1 VKKESLI
8 IAIILFLCILS
19 IVMGIYL
26 IWEKAVEGKAR
37 LLVRKEGV
45 AVVYLYGPL
54 FISRSES
61 GWARF
66 LPGGADR
73 VTSELR
79 KISKITTIKA
89 VVLRINSPGGSIG
102 AVQEIYEEVN
112 RLREK
117 GKKVVVSMGDVA
129 ASGGY
134 YIACAADK
142 IVANP
147 GTVTGSIGV
156 LMSFGNM
163 EELFRKIGI
172 KVEVIKRGRHKDI
185 GSLSREMTSEEKKL
199 LQGLIDDAYNQFLQ
213 AVIKGRNLER
223 NEADKIAQGQ
233 VFTGQ
238 QAKDLGLIDEIGN
251 FQDAV
256 RLAGK
261 LAGIP
266 GEPKVIELP
275 KPFPRIFDIL
285 SSHFKPNTLEDL
297 MNGNS
302 ARLEYILQ

>member
-1 VKKESLI
+1 MKKENLI
-8 IAIILFLCILS
+8 ITVILFLCIVS

-26 IWEKAVEGKAR
+26 IGERAVEGKAR
-37 LLVRKEGV
+37 ILTRKKGV
-45 AVVYLYGPL
+45 AVVYLYGPIS
-54 FISRSES
+54 ISRRAS

-66 LPGGADR
+66 LPGADR

-112 RLREK
+112 RLKEK
-117 GKKVVVSMGDVA
+117 GKKVVVSMGDVG
-129 ASGGY
+129 ASGAY

-156 LMSFGNM
+156 LMSLGNM

-172 KVEVIKRGRHKDI
+172 KVEVIKRGKHKDI
-185 GSLSREMTSEEKKL
+185 GSLSREMTAEEKRL
-199 LQGLIDDAYNQFLQ
+199 LQGLIDDAYDQFLQ
-213 AVIKGRNLER
+213 VVIEGRNLRKSKAE
-223 NEADKIAQGQ
+223 KIAQGQ
-233 VFTGQ
+233 VFTGR
-238 QAKDLGLIDEIGN
+238 QAKNLGLIDEIGN

-275 KPFPRIFDIL
+275 KPFPRILGI
-285 SSHFKPNTLEDL
+285 
-297 MNGNS
+297 NS
-302 ARLEYILQ
+302 IRLEYILQ

>member
-1 VKKESLI
+1 MKKENLI
-8 IAIILFLCILS
+8 IAIILFLCIVS

-26 IWEKAVEGKAR
+26 IWEKTVEGKPR
-37 LLVRKEGV
+37 LLARKEGV
-45 AVVYLYGPL
+45 GVVYVYGPL
-54 FISRSES
+54 SISGRTS
-61 GWARF
+61 GWARL
-66 LPGGADR
+66 LPGADR
-73 VTSELR
+73 ITSELR
-79 KISKITTIKA
+79 KLGKIAAIKA

-117 GKKVVVSMGDVA
+117 GKKVVVSMGDVG
-129 ASGGY
+129 ASGAY

-147 GTVTGSIGV
+147 GTITGSIGV
-156 LMSFGNM
+156 LMSLGNM

-172 KVEVIKRGRHKDI
+172 RVEVIKKGRHKDI
-185 GSLSREMTSEEKKL
+185 GSPTREMTSEEKKL
-199 LQGLIDDAYNQFLQ
+199 LQGLIDDAYDQFLQ
-213 AVIKGRNLER
+213 AVVKGRNFKKS
-223 NEADKIAQGQ
+223 EAEKIAQGQ
-233 VFTGQ
+233 VFTGR
-238 QAKDLGLIDEIGN
+238 QARDLGLIDEIGN

-275 KPFPRIFDIL
+275 KPFPRIFDIF
-285 SSHFKPNTLEDL
+285 SSQFRATPLQDL

-302 ARLEYILQ
+302 VRLEYILQ

>member
-1 VKKESLI
+1 MKRENLI
-8 IAIILFLCILS
+8 IATILFLCIFS

-26 IWEKAVEGKAR
+26 IVERAVVGKAR
-37 LLVRKEGV
+37 ILTGKKGV

-54 FISRSES
+54 SISRRAS

-66 LPGGADR
+66 LPGADS

-79 KISKITTIKA
+79 KIGEIETIKA

-112 RLREK
+112 RLKEK
-117 GKKVVVSMGDVA
+117 GKKIVVSMGDVG
-129 ASGGY
+129 ASGAY

-142 IVANP
+142 IVANA

-156 LMSFGNM
+156 LMSLGNM

-172 KVEVIKRGRHKDI
+172 KVEVIKRGKHKDI
-185 GSLSREMTSEEKKL
+185 GSLSREMTPEERKL
-199 LQGLIDDAYNQFLQ
+199 LQGLIDDAYDQFLQ
-213 AVIKGRNLER
+213 AVIEGRNLKKT
-223 NEADKIAQGQ
+223 EAEKIAQGQ
-233 VFTGQ
+233 VFTGR
-238 QAKDLGLIDEIGN
+238 QAKNLGLIDEIGN

-275 KPFPRIFDIL
+275 RPFPGILGIF
-285 SSHFKPNTLEDL
+285 SSHFGTNTIEDL
-297 MNGNS
+297 MKEDS
-302 ARLEYILQ
+302 IRLEYILQ

>member
-1 VKKESLI
+1 MKRENLI
-8 IAIILFLCILS
+8 IATILFLCIFS

-26 IWEKAVEGKAR
+26 IVERAVVGKAR
-37 LLVRKEGV
+37 IFTGKKGV

-54 FISRSES
+54 SVSQRAS

-66 LPGGADR
+66 LPGADS

-79 KISKITTIKA
+79 KIGEIETIKA

-112 RLREK
+112 RLKEK
-117 GKKVVVSMGDVA
+117 GKKVVVSMGDVG
-129 ASGGY
+129 ASGAY

-142 IVANP
+142 IVANA

-156 LMSFGNM
+156 LMSLGNM

-172 KVEVIKRGRHKDI
+172 KVEVIKRGKHKDI
-185 GSLSREMTSEEKKL
+185 GSLSREMTQEERKL
-199 LQGLIDDAYNQFLQ
+199 LQGLIDDAYDQFLQ
-213 AVIKGRNLER
+213 AVIEGRNLKKG
-223 NEADKIAQGQ
+223 EAEKIAQGQ
-233 VFTGQ
+233 VFTGR
-238 QAKDLGLIDEIGN
+238 QAKNLGLIDEIGN

-266 GEPKVIELP
+266 GEPRVIELP
-275 KPFPRIFDIL
+275 RPFPRILGIF
-285 SSHFKPNTLEDL
+285 SSHFGTNTLEDL
-297 MNGNS
+297 IKEDS
-302 ARLEYILQ
+302 VRLEYILQ

>member
-1 VKKESLI
+1 MKKENLI
-8 IAIILFLCILS
+8 IVVILFLSIVS

-26 IWEKAVEGKAR
+26 IGEKTVEGKTR
-37 LLVRKEGV
+37 ILSRKKGV
-45 AVVYLYGPL
+45 AVVYLYGPIS
-54 FISRSES
+54 ISRRAS

-66 LPGGADR
+66 LPGADSIA
-73 VTSELR
+73 SELR
-79 KISKITTIKA
+79 KIGKITTIKA

-102 AVQEIYEEVN
+102 AVQEIYEEVI
-112 RLREK
+112 RLKEK
-117 GKKVVVSMGDVA
+117 GKKVVVSMGDVG
-129 ASGGY
+129 ASGAY

-156 LMSFGNM
+156 LMSLGNM

-172 KVEVIKRGRHKDI
+172 KVEVIKRGKHKDI
-185 GSLSREMTSEEKKL
+185 GSLSREMTAEEKRL
-199 LQGLIDDAYNQFLQ
+199 LQGLIDDAYDQFLQ
-213 AVIKGRNLER
+213 VVIEGRNLRKSKAE
-223 NEADKIAQGQ
+223 KIAQGQ
-233 VFTGQ
+233 VFTGR
-238 QAKDLGLIDEIGN
+238 QAKNLGLIDEIGN

-275 KPFPRIFDIL
+275 KPFPRILGIF
-285 SSHFKPNTLEDL
+285 SSRFRTNTLQDL
-297 MNGNS
+297 MDGNS
-302 ARLEYILQ
+302 VRLEYILQ

>member
-1 VKKESLI
+1 MKKENLI
-8 IAIILFLCILS
+8 IAVILFLSIVS

-26 IWEKAVEGKAR
+26 IGEKGVEGKTR
-37 LLVRKEGV
+37 ILTRKKGV
-45 AVVYLYGPL
+45 AVVYLYGPIS
-54 FISRSES
+54 ISRRAS

-66 LPGGADR
+66 LPGADR

-102 AVQEIYEEVN
+102 AVQEIYEEVI
-112 RLREK
+112 RLKEK
-117 GKKVVVSMGDVA
+117 GKKVVVSMGDVG
-129 ASGGY
+129 ASGAY

-147 GTVTGSIGV
+147 GTITGSIGV
-156 LMSFGNM
+156 LMSLGNM

-172 KVEVIKRGRHKDI
+172 KVEVIKRGKHKDI
-185 GSLSREMTSEEKKL
+185 GSLSREMTAEEKRL
-199 LQGLIDDAYNQFLQ
+199 LQGLIDDAYDQFLQ
-213 AVIKGRNLER
+213 VVIEGRNFKKSKAE
-223 NEADKIAQGQ
+223 KIAQGQ
-233 VFTGQ
+233 VFTGR
-238 QAKDLGLIDEIGN
+238 QAKNLGLIDEIGN

-275 KPFPRIFDIL
+275 KPFPRILGIF
-285 SSHFKPNTLEDL
+285 SSRFRTNTLQDL
-297 MNGNS
+297 MDGNS
-302 ARLEYILQ
+302 VRLEYILQ

>member
-1 VKKESLI
+1 MKKENLI
-8 IAIILFLCILS
+8 IAVILFLSIVS

-26 IWEKAVEGKAR
+26 IGEKTVGGKTR
-37 LLVRKEGV
+37 ILTGKKGV
-45 AVVYLYGPL
+45 AVVYLYGPIS
-54 FISRSES
+54 ISRRAS

-66 LPGGADR
+66 LPGADSI
-73 VTSELR
+73 TSELR

-102 AVQEIYEEVN
+102 AVQEIYEEVI
-112 RLREK
+112 RLKEK
-117 GKKVVVSMGDVA
+117 GKKIVVSMGDVG
-129 ASGGY
+129 ASGAY

-156 LMSFGNM
+156 LMSLGNM

-172 KVEVIKRGRHKDI
+172 KVEVIKRGKHKDI
-185 GSLSREMTSEEKKL
+185 GSLSREMTAEEKRL
-199 LQGLIDDAYNQFLQ
+199 LQGLIDDAYDQFLQ
-213 AVIKGRNLER
+213 VVIEGRNLRKSKAE
-223 NEADKIAQGQ
+223 KIAQGQ
-233 VFTGQ
+233 VFTGR
-238 QAKDLGLIDEIGN
+238 QAKNLGLIDEIGN

-275 KPFPRIFDIL
+275 KPFPRILGIF
-285 SSHFKPNTLEDL
+285 SSHFMTNPLQDL
-297 MNGNS
+297 MNENS
-302 ARLEYILQ
+302 IRLEYILQ

>member
-1 VKKESLI
+1 MKREDLI
-8 IAIILFLCILS
+8 MVIILCLCILS

-26 IWEKAVEGKAR
+26 IGERAVTGKAQI
-37 LLVRKEGV
+37 LTRKKGV

-54 FISRSES
+54 SISRSAS

-66 LPGGADR
+66 LPGADS
-73 VTSELR
+73 VTSDLR
-79 KISKITTIKA
+79 KISKITAIKA

-112 RLREK
+112 RLKEK
-117 GKKVVVSMGDVA
+117 GKKIVVSMGDVG
-129 ASGGY
+129 ASGAY

-147 GTVTGSIGV
+147 GTITGSIGV
-156 LMSFGNM
+156 LMSLGNM

-172 KVEVIKRGRHKDI
+172 RVEVIKRGKHKDI
-185 GSLSREMTSEEKKL
+185 GSLSREMTPQEKKL
-199 LQGLIDDAYNQFLQ
+199 LQGLIDDAYDQFLQ
-213 AVIKGRNLER
+213 AVIKGRNLKKR
-223 NEADKIAQGQ
+223 EAEKIAQGQ
-233 VFTGQ
+233 VFTGR
-238 QAKDLGLIDEIGN
+238 QAKNLGLIDEIGN

-266 GEPKVIELP
+266 GEPRIIELP
-275 KPFPRIFDIL
+275 KPFPRILGIF
-285 SSHFKPNTLEDL
+285 SSHFRTTTLQDL
-297 MNGNS
+297 VKENS
-302 ARLEYILQ
+302 VRLEYILQ

>member
-1 VKKESLI
+1 MKKENLI
-8 IAIILFLCILS
+8 MAILLFLCIVS

-26 IWEKAVEGKAR
+26 IWEKAIEGKPG
-37 LLVRKEGV
+37 LLARKEGV
-45 AVVYLYGPL
+45 AVVYIYGPL
-54 FISRSES
+54 SISRDES
-61 GWARF
+61 GWTSFFR
-66 LPGGADR
+66 GTDR
-73 VTSELR
+73 VTGELR

-117 GKKVVVSMGDVA
+117 GKKVVVSMGDVG
-129 ASGGY
+129 ASGAY

-147 GTVTGSIGV
+147 GTITGSIGV
-156 LMSFGNM
+156 VMSLGNM
-163 EELFRKIGI
+163 EELFRKVGI
-172 KVEVIKRGRHKDI
+172 KVEVIKRGKHKDI
-185 GSLSREMTSEEKKL
+185 GSPTREMTLEEKKL
-199 LQGLIDDAYNQFLQ
+199 LQRLIDDAYDQFLQ
-213 AVIKGRNLER
+213 AVIEGRNLDKS
-223 NEADKIAQGQ
+223 EAEKIAQGQ
-233 VFTGQ
+233 VFTGR

-285 SSHFKPNTLEDL
+285 SSRFRTSTLRDL
-297 MNGNS
+297 IDGNS
-302 ARLEYILQ
+302 VRLEYILQ

>member
-1 VKKESLI
+1 MKKENLI
-8 IAIILFLCILS
+8 IAVILFLSIVS

-26 IWEKAVEGKAR
+26 IGEKGVEGKTR
-37 LLVRKEGV
+37 ILTRKKGV
-45 AVVYLYGPL
+45 AVVYLYGPIS
-54 FISRSES
+54 ISRRAS

-66 LPGGADR
+66 LPGADS

-79 KISKITTIKA
+79 KIGKITTIKA

-112 RLREK
+112 RLKEK
-117 GKKVVVSMGDVA
+117 GKKIVVSMGDVG
-129 ASGGY
+129 ASGAY

-156 LMSFGNM
+156 LMSLGNM

-172 KVEVIKRGRHKDI
+172 KVEVIKRGKHKDI
-185 GSLSREMTSEEKKL
+185 GSLSREMTAEEKRL
-199 LQGLIDDAYNQFLQ
+199 LQGLIDDAYDQFLQ
-213 AVIKGRNLER
+213 VVIEGRNFKKSKAE
-223 NEADKIAQGQ
+223 KIAQGQ
-233 VFTGQ
+233 VFTGR

-266 GEPKVIELP
+266 GEPRVIELP
-275 KPFPRIFDIL
+275 KPFPRILGIF
-285 SSHFKPNTLEDL
+285 SSHFKTNTLQDL
-297 MNGNS
+297 MNENS
-302 ARLEYILQ
+302 IRLEYILR

>member
-1 VKKESLI
+1 MKKENLI
-8 IAIILFLCILS
+8 MAILLFSCIVS

-26 IWEKAVEGKAR
+26 IWEKAIEGKPG
-37 LLVRKEGV
+37 LLARKEGV
-45 AVVYLYGPL
+45 AVVYIYGPL
-54 FISRSES
+54 SISRDES
-61 GWARF
+61 GWTSF
-66 LPGGADR
+66 FPGTDR
-73 VTSELR
+73 VTGELR
-79 KISKITTIKA
+79 KINKITTIKA

-117 GKKVVVSMGDVA
+117 GKKVVVSMGDVG
-129 ASGGY
+129 ASGAY
-134 YIACAADK
+134 YISCAADK

-147 GTVTGSIGV
+147 GTITGSIGV
-156 LMSFGNM
+156 VMSLGNM
-163 EELFRKIGI
+163 EELFRKVGI
-172 KVEVIKRGRHKDI
+172 KVEVIKRGKHKDI
-185 GSLSREMTSEEKKL
+185 GSPTREMTLEEKKL
-199 LQGLIDDAYNQFLQ
+199 LQRLIDDAYDQFLQ
-213 AVIKGRNLER
+213 AVIEGRNLDKS
-223 NEADKIAQGQ
+223 EAEKIAQGQ
-233 VFTGQ
+233 VFTGR

-285 SSHFKPNTLEDL
+285 SSRFRTSTLRDL
-297 MNGNS
+297 IDGNS
-302 ARLEYILQ
+302 VRLEYILQ

>member
-1 VKKESLI
+1 MKKENII
-8 IAIILFLCILS
+8 IALILFFCVVSIL
-19 IVMGIYL
+19 MGIYL
-26 IWEKAVEGKAR
+26 IFGKAVGGEAR
-37 LLVRKEGV
+37 LLTRKEGV

-54 FISRSES
+54 YISRSES
-61 GWARF
+61 GWACF
-66 LPGGADR
+66 LPGADR

-79 KISKITTIKA
+79 KISKIPTIKA

-117 GKKVVVSMGDVA
+117 GKKVVVSMGDVG

-156 LMSFGNM
+156 LMSIGNM
-163 EELFRKIGI
+163 QGLFRKIGI
-172 KVEVIKRGRHKDI
+172 KVEVIKRGKHKDI
-185 GSLSREMTSEEKKL
+185 GSLSREMTQEEKKL
-199 LQGLIDDAYNQFLQ
+199 LQGLIDDAYEQFLQ

-223 NEADKIAQGQ
+223 SEAEKIAQGQ
-233 VFTGQ
+233 VFTGR
-238 QAKDLGLIDEIGN
+238 QAKVLGLIDEIGN

-275 KPFPRIFDIL
+275 KPFPRIFDII
-285 SSHFKPNTLEDL
+285 SSRFKPNTLEDL

-302 ARLEYILQ
+302 PRLEYILQ

>member
-1 VKKESLI
+1 MKRENLI
-8 IAIILFLCILS
+8 IATILFLCIFS
-19 IVMGIYL
+19 IVIGIYL
-26 IWEKAVEGKAR
+26 IVERTVVGKAR
-37 LLVRKEGV
+37 ILTGKKGV

-54 FISRSES
+54 SISQHAS

-66 LPGGADR
+66 LPGADS

-79 KISKITTIKA
+79 KIGEIETIKA

-112 RLREK
+112 RLKEK
-117 GKKVVVSMGDVA
+117 GKKVVVSMGDVG
-129 ASGGY
+129 ASGAY

-142 IVANP
+142 IVANA

-156 LMSFGNM
+156 LMSLGNM

-172 KVEVIKRGRHKDI
+172 KVEVIKRGKHKDI
-185 GSLSREMTSEEKKL
+185 GSLSREMTPEERKL
-199 LQGLIDDAYNQFLQ
+199 LQGLIDDAYDQFLQ
-213 AVIKGRNLER
+213 AVIEGRNLKKG
-223 NEADKIAQGQ
+223 EAEKIAQGQ
-233 VFTGQ
+233 VFTGR
-238 QAKDLGLIDEIGN
+238 QAKNLGLIDEIGN

-266 GEPKVIELP
+266 GEPRVIELP
-275 KPFPRIFDIL
+275 RPFPRILGIF
-285 SSHFKPNTLEDL
+285 SSHFRTNTLEDL
-297 MNGNS
+297 MKEDS
-302 ARLEYILQ
+302 VRLEYILQ

>member
-1 VKKESLI
+1 MKRENLI
-8 IAIILFLCILS
+8 IATILFLCIFS
-19 IVMGIYL
+19 IVIGTYL
-26 IWEKAVEGKAR
+26 IVERTVVGKAR
-37 LLVRKEGV
+37 ILTGKKGV

-54 FISRSES
+54 SVSRRAS

-66 LPGGADR
+66 LPGADS

-79 KISKITTIKA
+79 RIGEIETIKA

-112 RLREK
+112 RLKEK
-117 GKKVVVSMGDVA
+117 GKKVVVSMGDVG
-129 ASGGY
+129 ASGAY

-142 IVANP
+142 IVANA

-156 LMSFGNM
+156 LMSLGNM

-172 KVEVIKRGRHKDI
+172 RVEVIKRGKHKDI
-185 GSLSREMTSEEKKL
+185 GSLSREMTPEERKL
-199 LQGLIDDAYNQFLQ
+199 LQGLIDDAYDQFLQ
-213 AVIKGRNLER
+213 AVIEGRNLKKG
-223 NEADKIAQGQ
+223 EAEKIAQGQ
-233 VFTGQ
+233 VFTGR
-238 QAKDLGLIDEIGN
+238 QAKNLGLIDEIGN

-266 GEPKVIELP
+266 GEPRVIELP
-275 KPFPRIFDIL
+275 RPFPGILGIF
-285 SSHFKPNTLEDL
+285 SSHFGTNTLEDL
-297 MNGNS
+297 MKEDS
-302 ARLEYILQ
+302 VRLEYILQ

>member
-1 VKKESLI
+1 MKKENLI
-8 IAIILFLCILS
+8 IAVILFLCIVS

-26 IWEKAVEGKAR
+26 IKERAVEGKAR
-37 LLVRKEGV
+37 ILTRKKGV

-54 FISRSES
+54 SISRRAS

-66 LPGGADR
+66 LPGADR

-112 RLREK
+112 RLKEK
-117 GKKVVVSMGDVA
+117 GKKVVVSMGDVG
-129 ASGGY
+129 ASGAY

-147 GTVTGSIGV
+147 GTITGSIGV
-156 LMSFGNM
+156 LMSLGNM

-172 KVEVIKRGRHKDI
+172 KIEVIKRGKHKDI
-185 GSLSREMTSEEKKL
+185 GSLSREMTAEEKKL
-199 LQGLIDDAYNQFLQ
+199 LQGLIDDAYDQFLQ
-213 AVIKGRNLER
+213 VVIEGRNFKKSKAE
-223 NEADKIAQGQ
+223 KIAQGQ
-233 VFTGQ
+233 VFTGR
-238 QAKDLGLIDEIGN
+238 QAKNLGLIDEIGN

-275 KPFPRIFDIL
+275 KPFPGILGIF
-285 SSHFKPNTLEDL
+285 SSHFRTTTLQDL
-297 MNGNS
+297 MKEDS
-302 ARLEYILQ
+302 VRLEYILQ

>member
-1 VKKESLI
+1 MKKENLI
-8 IAIILFLCILS
+8 MAILLFFCIVS

-26 IWEKAVEGKAR
+26 IWEKAIEGKPG
-37 LLVRKEGV
+37 LLARKEGV
-45 AVVYLYGPL
+45 AVVYIYGPL
-54 FISRSES
+54 SISRGESE
-61 GWARF
+61 WTCF
-66 LPGGADR
+66 FPGADR

-79 KISKITTIKA
+79 KITKITTIKA
-89 VVLRINSPGGSIG
+89 VVLRINSPGGSVG

-117 GKKVVVSMGDVA
+117 GKKVVVSMGDVG
-129 ASGGY
+129 ASGAY

-147 GTVTGSIGV
+147 GTITGSIGV
-156 LMSFGNM
+156 VMSLGNM
-163 EELFRKIGI
+163 EELFRKVGI
-172 KVEVIKRGRHKDI
+172 KVQVIKRGKHKDI
-185 GSLSREMTSEEKKL
+185 GSPTREMTSEEKKL
-199 LQGLIDDAYNQFLQ
+199 LQRLIDDAYDQFLQ
-213 AVIKGRNLER
+213 AVIEGRNLDKS
-223 NEADKIAQGQ
+223 EAEKIAQGQ
-233 VFTGQ
+233 VFTGR

-285 SSHFKPNTLEDL
+285 SSRFRTNTLRDL
-297 MNGNS
+297 IDVNS
-302 ARLEYILQ
+302 VRLEYILQ

>member
-1 VKKESLI
+1 VKKENLI
-8 IAIILFLCILS
+8 TAIILFLCIVS

-54 FISRSES
+54 FISQSES

-66 LPGGADR
+66 LPGADR

-147 GTVTGSIGV
+147 GTITGSIGV

-172 KVEVIKRGRHKDI
+172 KVEVIKRGKHKDI

-199 LQGLIDDAYNQFLQ
+199 LQGLIDDAYDQFLQ
-213 AVIKGRNLER
+213 AVIEGRNLKR
-223 NEADKIAQGQ
+223 SEAEKIAQGQ
-233 VFTGQ
+233 VFTGR

-285 SSHFKPNTLEDL
+285 SSRFTPNTLEDL

-302 ARLEYILQ
+302 TRLEYILQ

>member
-1 VKKESLI
+1 MKKENLI
-8 IAIILFLCILS
+8 IAIILFLSIVS

-26 IWEKAVEGKAR
+26 IGEKGVEGKAR
-37 LLVRKEGV
+37 ILTRKKGV
-45 AVVYLYGPL
+45 AVVYLYGPIS
-54 FISRSES
+54 ISRRAS

-66 LPGGADR
+66 LPGADR

-102 AVQEIYEEVN
+102 AVQEIYEEVI
-112 RLREK
+112 RLKEK
-117 GKKVVVSMGDVA
+117 GKKIVVSMGDVG
-129 ASGGY
+129 ASGAY

-147 GTVTGSIGV
+147 GTITGSIGV
-156 LMSFGNM
+156 LMSLGNM

-172 KVEVIKRGRHKDI
+172 KIEVIKRGKHKDI
-185 GSLSREMTSEEKKL
+185 GSLSREMTAEEKRL
-199 LQGLIDDAYNQFLQ
+199 LQGLIDDAYDQFLQ
-213 AVIKGRNLER
+213 VVIEGRNFKKSKAE
-223 NEADKIAQGQ
+223 KIAQGQ
-233 VFTGQ
+233 VFTGR
-238 QAKDLGLIDEIGN
+238 QAKNLGLIDEIGN

-266 GEPKVIELP
+266 GEPRVIELP
-275 KPFPRIFDIL
+275 KPFPRILGIF
-285 SSHFKPNTLEDL
+285 SSRFRTNTLQDL
-297 MNGNS
+297 IDGNS
-302 ARLEYILQ
+302 VRLEYILQ

>member
-1 VKKESLI
+1 MKKENLI
-8 IAIILFLCILS
+8 IAVILFFCIVS

-26 IWEKAVEGKAR
+26 IGERAVAGKAR
-37 LLVRKEGV
+37 ILTRKKGV

-54 FISRSES
+54 SISQRVS

-66 LPGGADR
+66 LPGADR

-112 RLREK
+112 RLKEK
-117 GKKVVVSMGDVA
+117 GKKVVVSMGDVG
-129 ASGGY
+129 ASGAY

-147 GTVTGSIGV
+147 GTITGSIGV
-156 LMSFGNM
+156 LMSLGNM

-172 KVEVIKRGRHKDI
+172 KVEVIKRGKHKDI
-185 GSLSREMTSEEKKL
+185 GSLSREMTAEEKKL
-199 LQGLIDDAYNQFLQ
+199 LQGLIDDAYDQFLQ
-213 AVIKGRNLER
+213 VVIEGRNLKKSK
-223 NEADKIAQGQ
+223 AKKIAQGQ
-233 VFTGQ
+233 VFTGR
-238 QAKDLGLIDEIGN
+238 QAKNLGLIDEIGN

-275 KPFPRIFDIL
+275 KPFPRILGIF
-285 SSHFKPNTLEDL
+285 SSHFMTNPLQDL
-297 MNGNS
+297 MNENS
-302 ARLEYILQ
+302 VRLEYILQ

>member
-1 VKKESLI
+1 MKKENLI
-8 IAIILFLCILS
+8 IVVILFLCIVS

-26 IWEKAVEGKAR
+26 IGERAVEGKAR
-37 LLVRKEGV
+37 ILRRKKGV

-54 FISRSES
+54 SISRRAS

-66 LPGGADR
+66 LPGADR

-112 RLREK
+112 RLKDK
-117 GKKVVVSMGDVA
+117 GKKVVVSMGDVG
-129 ASGGY
+129 ASGAY

-147 GTVTGSIGV
+147 GTITGSIGV
-156 LMSFGNM
+156 LMSLGNM

-172 KVEVIKRGRHKDI
+172 KVEVIKRGKHKDI
-185 GSLSREMTSEEKKL
+185 GSLSREMTAEEKKL
-199 LQGLIDDAYNQFLQ
+199 LQGVIDDAYDQFLQ
-213 AVIKGRNLER
+213 VVIEGRNLKKSKAE
-223 NEADKIAQGQ
+223 KLAQGQ
-233 VFTGQ
+233 VFTGR
-238 QAKDLGLIDEIGN
+238 QAKNLGLIDEIGN

-275 KPFPRIFDIL
+275 KPFPGILGIF
-285 SSHFKPNTLEDL
+285 SNHFRTNTLQDL
-297 MNGNS
+297 MKENS
-302 ARLEYILQ
+302 VRLEYILQ

>member
-1 VKKESLI
+1 MKKENLVV
-8 IAIILFLCILS
+8 AILFFLCIVS
-19 IVMGIYL
+19 IAMGIYL
-26 IWEKAVEGKAR
+26 IWEKTVEERPG
-37 LLVRKEGV
+37 LLTRKEGV
-45 AVVYLYGPL
+45 GVVYLYGPL
-54 FISRSES
+54 SISRSAS
-61 GWARF
+61 GWTRF
-66 LPGGADR
+66 LPGAD
-73 VTSELR
+73 TISDELR
-79 KISKITTIKA
+79 KIGKIASIKA

-117 GKKVVVSMGDVA
+117 GKKVVVSMGDVG
-129 ASGGY
+129 ASGAY

-147 GTVTGSIGV
+147 GTITGSIGV
-156 LMSFGNM
+156 VMSLGNM

-172 KVEVIKRGRHKDI
+172 RVEVIKRGRHKDI
-185 GSLSREMTSEEKKL
+185 ASPSRQMTLEEKKL
-199 LQGLIDDAYNQFLQ
+199 LQGLIDDAYDQFLQ
-213 AVIKGRNLER
+213 AVIEGRNLKKS
-223 NEADKIAQGQ
+223 EAEKIAQGQ
-233 VFTGQ
+233 IFTGR

-251 FQDAV
+251 FRDAV

-266 GEPKVIELP
+266 GEPKIIEMP

-285 SSHFKPNTLEDL
+285 SSRLRLTPLQDL

-302 ARLEYILQ
+302 VRLEYILQ

>member
-1 VKKESLI
+1 MKKENLI
-8 IAIILFLCILS
+8 IVGILFLCIVS

-26 IWEKAVEGKAR
+26 IGEKTVEGKTR
-37 LLVRKEGV
+37 ILSRKKRV
-45 AVVYLYGPL
+45 AVVYLYGPIS
-54 FISRSES
+54 ISRRTS

-66 LPGGADR
+66 LPGADSIA
-73 VTSELR
+73 SELR
-79 KISKITTIKA
+79 KIGKITTVKA

-112 RLREK
+112 RLKEK
-117 GKKVVVSMGDVA
+117 GKKVVVSMGDVG
-129 ASGGY
+129 ASGAY

-147 GTVTGSIGV
+147 GTITGSIGV
-156 LMSFGNM
+156 LMSMGNM

-172 KVEVIKRGRHKDI
+172 KVEVIKRGKHKDI
-185 GSLSREMTSEEKKL
+185 GSLSREMTAEEKKL
-199 LQGLIDDAYNQFLQ
+199 LQGLIDDAYDQFLHV
-213 AVIKGRNLER
+213 VIEGRNLRKSKAE
-223 NEADKIAQGQ
+223 KIAQGQ
-233 VFTGQ
+233 VFTGR
-238 QAKDLGLIDEIGN
+238 QAKDLGLVDEIGN

-275 KPFPRIFDIL
+275 KPFPGILGIF
-285 SSHFKPNTLEDL
+285 SSHFMTNPLQDL
-297 MNGNS
+297 MNENS
-302 ARLEYILQ
+302 IRLEYILQ

>member
-1 VKKESLI
+1 MKKENLI
-8 IAIILFLCILS
+8 ITILLFLCILS

-26 IWEKAVEGKAR
+26 IWEKAVEGKPR
-37 LLVRKEGV
+37 LLARKERV
-45 AVVYLYGPL
+45 AVVYIYGPL
-54 FISRSES
+54 SISRGES
-61 GWARF
+61 GWTRF
-66 LPGGADR
+66 LPGADK

-79 KISKITTIKA
+79 KISRITTIKA

-117 GKKVVVSMGDVA
+117 GKKVVVSMGDVG
-129 ASGGY
+129 ASGAY

-147 GTVTGSIGV
+147 GTITGSIGV
-156 LMSFGNM
+156 LMSLGNM
-163 EELFRKIGI
+163 KELFRKIGI
-172 KVEVIKRGRHKDI
+172 KVEVIKKGKHKDI
-185 GSLSREMTSEEKKL
+185 GSPSREMTSEEKKL
-199 LQGLIDDAYNQFLQ
+199 LQGLIDDAYDQFLQ
-213 AVIKGRNLER
+213 AVIKGRNLEKS
-223 NEADKIAQGQ
+223 EAEKIAQGQ
-233 VFTGQ
+233 VFTGR

-275 KPFPRIFDIL
+275 RPFPIIFDIFT
-285 SSHFKPNTLEDL
+285 SRFRTDTVQDL

-302 ARLEYILQ
+302 IRLEYIMQ